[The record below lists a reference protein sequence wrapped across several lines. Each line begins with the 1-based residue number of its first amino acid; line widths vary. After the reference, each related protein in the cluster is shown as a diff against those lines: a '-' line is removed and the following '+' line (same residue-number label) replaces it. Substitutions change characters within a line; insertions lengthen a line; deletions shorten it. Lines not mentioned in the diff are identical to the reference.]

1 MRLDPPRCHLTP
13 RTAALPVGPHRAAA
27 GSPACSCRAECPA
40 TEHGHRQFPVPRLE
54 TSQSPTRILAAT
66 ESSSAIEALRV
77 APLAV
82 RDCVTKG
89 IWIML
94 LFVVKRGHSVEC
106 VFSPSHGGVPCN
118 EAAEK
123 EAAVASSLPAMGCTN
138 LARGL
143 PCRSQ
148 AVMLE
153 RSPGGRGRRT
163 HHTTGARRHSEN
175 SITCVRPNVAPRPAA
190 PRTTAMRLLPTLR

>member
-1 MRLDPPRCHLTP
+1 
-13 RTAALPVGPHRAAA
+13 AAA
-27 GSPACSCRAECPA
+27 GSPACSCRAVCPA
-40 TEHGHRQFPVPRLE
+40 TEHGHRQFPVLRLAAA
-54 TSQSPTRILAAT
+54 SKSPTRVPAAT
-66 ESSSAIEALRV
+66 DSLSAIEALRLGS
-77 APLAV
+77 LAV

-106 VFSPSHGGVPCN
+106 VFSPSRCGVPCN

-138 LARGL
+138 LTRGI
-143 PCRSQ
+143 PCRGQ
-148 AVMLE
+148 EVMPE
-153 RSPGGRGRRT
+153 GSPGGRGRRA
-163 HHTTGARRHSEN
+163 HHTTGARRYSEN
-175 SITCVRPNVAPRPAA
+175 SITCVRPNVVPRPAA